1 MLTQNDI
8 TIEKIKERIKGI
20 LLAENNKLSAGIND
34 GNKNSVS
41 MLTSSS
47 SHRTLKERMIKIF
60 INYGLRQKNLIKKFP
75 VLGST
80 SKKFYYWLL
89 NRQLVNQDNLPEY
102 LLSLENNDIFLRET
116 YEKILGRMPDEH
128 GFNYYMGKLV
138 EGVPKELV
146 LYRIVNSSEARSK
159 KVKIKF
165 RPKLTFEVFLSI
177 LKLAVK
183 KIPLLST
190 LILWPYRLVKLPFR
204 FHQLSEHFR
213 ITLSEM
219 EGIKNKINAMSND
232 SQSTKTELEN
242 LCQHFRNIISETE
255 GIKNKINAMSNDSQG
270 TKTELEN
277 LCQRLSIALTEIE
290 GIKNQ
295 INSPSSVPDINDT
308 LITEGCTADSYK
320 SKTLEN
326 SIPTVHKMQDKN
338 DGDTFYFLL
347 ENLFR
352 GSMEDIKSRQSIYL
366 PYVTEAY
373 ANSIGKFFLDAGCGR
388 GEFLTLLQEHGIPAK
403 GVDINRLTT
412 DLVKKVGIDAVLSD
426 VLEYLNV
433 LEDNSLIGLSM
444 FQVIEH
450 LNFKH
455 LNSILKTAFKKIAI
469 NGIIILESV
478 NPHCPIAFGNFYL
491 DPTHTRP
498 YPPNLMKF
506 MLEWHGFENVKTI
519 YSSPIP
525 KHLYFKEPVMNYQAY
540 AVLGKKTKL

>member
-1 MLTQNDI
+1 MPPQNDI
-8 TIEKIKERIKGI
+8 TIDKIKERIKSA
-20 LLAENNKLSAGIND
+20 LLAEKNKLPAGIND

-41 MLTSSS
+41 ILTSLS
-47 SHRTLKERMIKIF
+47 SHRTLKEKMIKIV
-60 INYGLRQKNLIKKFP
+60 INYGLRHKNLINKFP

-80 SKKFYYWLL
+80 SKKFYYSLL
-89 NRQLVNQDNLPEY
+89 NRQLINNDNLPEY

-116 YEKILGRMPDEH
+116 YKKILNRMPDEH
-128 GFNYYMGKLV
+128 GFTYYMNKLA
-138 EGVPKELV
+138 EGVPKEVV
-146 LYRIVNSSEARSK
+146 LYRILNSAEARSK
-159 KVKIKF
+159 KIKIKF
-165 RPKLTFEVFLSI
+165 QPKFTFYVFFSI
-177 LKLAVK
+177 LKLALK
-183 KIPLLST
+183 KIPVVST
-190 LILWPYRLVKLPFR
+190 LILWPYRIVKLPPR

-219 EGIKNKINAMSND
+219 EGIKNKINALSND

-255 GIKNKINAMSNDSQG
+255 GIRNKINALSNDSQG

-277 LCQRLSIALTEIE
+277 LCQRLSVALTEIE

-295 INSPSSVPDINDT
+295 INSLSSVPDINNT
-308 LITEGCTADSYK
+308 LITEGYTADSYM

-326 SIPTVHKMQDKN
+326 SASKVRKMQDKN

-347 ENLFR
+347 EDLFR
-352 GSMEDIKSRQSIYL
+352 GSMEDIKNRQSIYL
-366 PYVTEAY
+366 PCVTEAH
-373 ANSIGKFFLDAGCGR
+373 ANSKGKFFLDAGCGR
-388 GEFLTLLQEHGIPAK
+388 GEFLTLLQEHGIAAK

-491 DPTHTRP
+491 DPTHIRP

-525 KHLYFKEPVMNYQAY
+525 KHLYFKEPVMNYQDY
-540 AVLGKKTKL
+540 AVLGEKTKL